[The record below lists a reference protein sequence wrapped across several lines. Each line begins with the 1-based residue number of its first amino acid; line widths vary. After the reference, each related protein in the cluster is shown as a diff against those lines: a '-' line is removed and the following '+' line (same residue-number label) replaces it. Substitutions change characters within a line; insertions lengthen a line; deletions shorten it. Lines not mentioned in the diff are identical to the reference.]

1 MEKRPI
7 IHLTKYMELQVL
19 NLDRNNLKENI
30 MKKTS
35 YLFFLL
41 AVTTSLIKC
50 STVHSPLSLKMQKKE
65 INVLQQ
71 IPVNDILRSK
81 SPLYLPPRII
91 KEKEFNTKNLFLF
104 IDSMYAMMQRKA
116 GVGISANQLGKRLQ
130 IFIIEAKSDNP
141 RYKVLGPVAKKIFIN
156 PVITNVSSTRK
167 NFWHACLSADG
178 AKRGNVASFEWLEY
192 RCQDEKGN
200 IITGRLD
207 GFAAVIF
214 QHEFKHLMNGTY
226 LDVAQDFLPKAEL
239 DYQIGIGKIAFFE
252 PANESLPLLINGYK
266 IGETL
271 AAYHARMRNLQI
283 K

>member
-1 MEKRPI
+1 
-7 IHLTKYMELQVL
+7 VF
-19 NLDRNNLKENI
+19 NLDNNNIKKI
-30 MKKTS
+30 MKNIT
-35 YLFFLL
+35 YLFVLF
-41 AVTTSLIKC
+41 AIVTSLIKC

-71 IPVNDILRSK
+71 IPVNDQLRSK

-91 KEKEFNTKNLFLF
+91 KEKEFNTKNLLLF

-116 GVGISANQLGKRLQ
+116 GVGISANQLGKQLQ
-130 IFIIEAKSDNP
+130 IFIIEAKADNP

-156 PVITNVSSTRK
+156 PVITNVSSVKK

-214 QHEFKHLMNGTY
+214 QHEFKHMMNGTY
-226 LDVAQDFLPKAEL
+226 LDVAKDFLPKAEL
-239 DYQIGIGKIAFFE
+239 DYQISIGKIPFFDS
-252 PANESLPLLINGYK
+252 ANDSLPLLINGYK

-271 AAYHARMRNLQI
+271 TDYHTRMRNLQI

>member
-1 MEKRPI
+1 
-7 IHLTKYMELQVL
+7 
-19 NLDRNNLKENI
+19 
-30 MKKTS
+30 MKKIP
-35 YLFFLL
+35 YLIFLF
-41 AVTTSLIKC
+41 AIATSLIKC
-50 STVHSPLSLKMQKKE
+50 STVHSPLSLKMPKKE
-65 INVLQQ
+65 IKVLQQ
-71 IPVNDILRSK
+71 IPVNDKLRSK

-91 KEKEFNTKNLFLF
+91 KEKEFNTKNLLLF

-116 GVGISANQLGKRLQ
+116 GVGISANQLGKQLQ

-156 PVITNVSSTRK
+156 PVITNVSSTKK

-178 AKRGNVASFEWLEY
+178 AKRGNVASFEWIEY

-214 QHEFKHLMNGTY
+214 QHEFKHLLNGTY
-226 LDVAQDFLPKAEL
+226 LDVAQDLLPKAEL
-239 DYQIGIGKIAFFE
+239 DYQIGIGKIAFFDT
-252 PANESLPLLINGYK
+252 ANDALPLLINGYK

-271 AAYHARMRNLQI
+271 AAYHTRMRNLQI